1 MKFLK
6 SKIVL
11 ALALAITGTASAGT
25 NSTPF
30 NVSADVI
37 KECAIDGGNLVFADT
52 GLLLQNVDATANIQI
67 ECTGALPYTLK
78 NNGSYQTS
86 WARSPTGKA
95 FALVNGTSNV
105 GFVLYSDATHTTA
118 FAETAT
124 IAGTSA
130 GGVQQIPVYG
140 RIFPQDGKPA
150 GAYTAVLPL
159 TLTF

>member
-11 ALALAITGTASAGT
+11 ALALAITGTATAGT

-78 NNGSYQTS
+78 NNGTYFTGFPG
-86 WARSPTGKA
+86 SPTGKA
-95 FALVNGTSNV
+95 FQLTSGSNNI
-105 GFVLYSDATHTTA
+105 GFILYSDATHTTA
-118 FAETAT
+118 FADTAT
-124 IAGTSA
+124 IAGTSV
-130 GGVQQIPVYG
+130 GGVEQIPVYG
-140 RIFPQDGKPA
+140 RIFPQGGKPA

>member
-11 ALALAITGTASAGT
+11 ALAIAITGTATAGT

-67 ECTGALPYTLK
+67 ECTGVLPYTLK
-78 NNGSYQTS
+78 NNGTYYSD
-86 WARSPTGKA
+86 AASPIGNS
-95 FALVNGTSNV
+95 FELLSGSNRI
-105 GFVLYSDATHTTA
+105 GFLLYSDASHTTA
-118 FAETAT
+118 FAGAAT
-124 IAGTSA
+124 IAGTST
-130 GGVQQIPVYG
+130 GGVEQIPVYG
-140 RIFPQDGKPA
+140 RIYSQAGKPA